1 LVLAVSGWAADRY
14 GPSAGRARS
23 VLWTGGWERRVKRRV
38 ERAVDVMLGVVERR
52 RDGWSRIRRIL
63 GSVSSPLGVEEVEAA
78 WVRSLVIFCSREVM
92 VGGVGRRES
101 ESRSRKW
108 KLGVREMSR
117 PYL

>member
-1 LVLAVSGWAADRY
+1 M
-14 GPSAGRARS
+14 
-23 VLWTGGWERRVKRRV
+23 RRV
-38 ERAVDVMLGVVERR
+38 ERAAEVMLGVVERR
-52 RDGWSRIRRIL
+52 REGWSRIRRVL
-63 GSVSSPLGVEEVEAA
+63 GLFSSSAFGAGEEEA
-78 WVRSLVIFCSREVM
+78 WVRSFVIFCSREVI